1 MSQEIKKLMQDA
13 YRYFYDDGLVELGIG
28 GLFTVIALAMLA
40 MKELVLGTPWAW
52 LMGVILPVLVIGLTF
67 GTKWLL
73 EALKER
79 LTYRRT
85 GYVRY
90 RDQPSRGRWI
100 VIIGAIALAIIAA
113 IFMPEW
119 SEHMSIYEGGL
130 LAVILVYMGYRVQLA
145 RLYLLATIAAMAGIG
160 AAQAGLDDIVGS
172 VVTFGIAGL
181 ALMISGGLTLASY
194 LRSNPPADEQEA

>member
-1 MSQEIKKLMQDA
+1 MSQDIKKLMQDA

-28 GLFTVIALAMLA
+28 GLFAVIALAMLA

-52 LMGVILPVLVIGLTF
+52 LMGVILPLLVIGLTF

-73 EALKER
+73 ETLKER

-130 LAVILVYMGYRVQLA
+130 LAIILVYMGYRVNLP
-145 RLYLLATIAAMAGIG
+145 RLYLLATIAALAGIG

-172 VVTFGIAGL
+172 VVAFGIAGL
-181 ALMISGGLTLASY
+181 ALMVSGGLTLAHY
-194 LRSNPPADEQEA
+194 LRSNPPTDEQEA